1 MAFLIAK
8 HMGYKGEAIFDID
21 EPVGVQR
28 KMTCIKKMK
37 SLNLKPEI
45 SLKQGIQIASKYY
58 KDQYDKN

>member
-8 HMGYKGEAIFDID
+8 HMGYKGEAIF

>member
-45 SLKQGIQIASKYY
+45 SLEQGIELISKYY
-58 KDQYDKN
+58 VEQHDKN